1 MQVKGLME
9 INSGSK
15 GTLISLKIPLR
26 NL

>member
-9 INSGSK
+9 INSDSK